1 MKNKNVFHVKTK
13 NYYKKIKEFVQMN
26 VQKIIIKTIILVLNV
41 MTIVKLAQIKRKMK
55 MKIVYL
61 VKKIQLI
68 NI

>member
-1 MKNKNVFHVKTK
+1 
-13 NYYKKIKEFVQMN
+13 MN